1 VVSRVQPEL
10 TLGPAE
16 YLAPPLEGA
25 ELDLPGDTHEE
36 RPESEAE
43 MHRERTQL
51 SGAPRP
57 KLVVVVLAAVLALC
71 VSVVFSVLFAR
82 VFSPL
87 QEQRAQHQLYAEFRG
102 LLDPSSVVAPK
113 IGGPI
118 PQGFPVALVD
128 ARQAGIHDLIVA
140 QGTSSADLLS
150 GPGHLSDT
158 PLPGQKG
165 DAVVLGK
172 STTAGA
178 PFRDIG
184 RLAKGDVIDVE
195 TGEGTFTFVVA
206 DTRRGDAKPPVLK
219 APSVLTLVTGDLS
232 WSSGA
237 NPRAAGLIYV
247 DATLKGKVKG
257 TPAGQPRTVSATER
271 PGNNDPNALP
281 IVLAWL
287 VVLFAVSAA
296 CWWLWARWGLTRTWI
311 VGAPVLF
318 ALLWV
323 ISSEVMRFLP
333 NVY

>member
-1 VVSRVQPEL
+1 VQAEPTLVATKYPAFLAEEGEL
-10 TLGPAE
+10 ELQGVEQGEQPDSE
-16 YLAPPLEGA
+16 EELA
-25 ELDLPGDTHEE
+25 
-36 RPESEAE
+36 
-43 MHRERTQL
+43 RERIEL

-57 KLVVVVLAAVLALC
+57 KLVVIGLGAVLALC
-71 VSVVFSVLFAR
+71 ASVVFSVLFAV

-102 LLDPSSVVAPK
+102 LLDPSSVVAPE
-113 IGGPI
+113 IGGRI

-128 ARQAGIHDLIVA
+128 ARQAGIHDLMVA
-140 QGTSSADLLS
+140 EGTSSADLLS

-165 DAVVLGK
+165 DSVVMGK

-184 RLAKGDVIDVE
+184 RLTKGDIIDVV
-195 TGEGTFTFVVA
+195 TGEGKFTFVVA
-206 DTRRGDAKPPVLK
+206 DTRSGSAKPLALK

-232 WSSGA
+232 WSSGSSRSA
-237 NPRAAGLIYV
+237 RLVYV
-247 DATLKGKVKG
+247 DAILKGKAAG
-257 TPAGQPRTVSATER
+257 TPAGQPRTVSANEK
-271 PGNNDPNALP
+271 PGSNDPNALP
-281 IVLAWL
+281 LVLAWL
-287 VVLFAVSAA
+287 VVLFGASAA
-296 CWWLWARWGLTRTWI
+296 CWWLWATWGLARTWL